1 MSSFMNVCYFDCF
14 ACMIV
19 CVWMCLYG
27 YKYLFYV
34 DFHIRVSTH
43 VYLHI
48 HIYAHTMLIF
58 ILMCVFVCFHV
69 YVVLIIHKLMKYFE
83 KYIYLR
89 NLYMLNYN
97 MSILHTSIST
107 FKKTCLEIISFEI
120 SLKQIKS
127 FNFLTVFSCNP
138 VNLTIWPW
146 YLISLFSDYTFA
158 SFSSFSFLWHI
169 SLNAVCYNQ
178 NLKKI

>member
-1 MSSFMNVCYFDCF
+1 MP
-14 ACMIV
+14 
-19 CVWMCLYG
+19 VWLQ
-27 YKYLFYV
+27 
-34 DFHIRVSTH
+34 
-43 VYLHI
+43 
-48 HIYAHTMLIF
+48 IF
-58 ILMCVFVCFHV
+58 ILCWFPYTYLYTCVFTYLYLCTYYVNIYLNVCVFVCFHV

-97 MSILHTSIST
+97 MSILHISIST

-138 VNLTIWPW
+138 LNSTIWPW

>member
-1 MSSFMNVCYFDCF
+1 MP
-14 ACMIV
+14 
-19 CVWMCLYG
+19 VWLQ
-27 YKYLFYV
+27 
-34 DFHIRVSTH
+34 
-43 VYLHI
+43 
-48 HIYAHTMLIF
+48 IF
-58 ILMCVFVCFHV
+58 ILCWFPYTCLYTCVFTYLYLCTYYVNIYLNVCVFVCFHV

-138 VNLTIWPW
+138 VNSTIWPW

>member
-1 MSSFMNVCYFDCF
+1 MP
-14 ACMIV
+14 
-19 CVWMCLYG
+19 VWLQ
-27 YKYLFYV
+27 
-34 DFHIRVSTH
+34 
-43 VYLHI
+43 
-48 HIYAHTMLIF
+48 IF
-58 ILMCVFVCFHV
+58 ILCWFPYTCLYTCVFTYLYLCTYYVNIYLNVCVFVCFHV

-97 MSILHTSIST
+97 MSILHISIST

-138 VNLTIWPW
+138 LNSTIWPW

-169 SLNAVCYNQ
+169 SLNAVYYNQ

>member
-1 MSSFMNVCYFDCF
+1 MP
-14 ACMIV
+14 
-19 CVWMCLYG
+19 VWLQ
-27 YKYLFYV
+27 
-34 DFHIRVSTH
+34 
-43 VYLHI
+43 
-48 HIYAHTMLIF
+48 IF
-58 ILMCVFVCFHV
+58 ILCWFPYTCLYTCVFTYLYLCTYYVNIYLNVCVFVCFHV

-97 MSILHTSIST
+97 MSILHISIST

-138 VNLTIWPW
+138 LNSTIWPW

>member
-1 MSSFMNVCYFDCF
+1 MP
-14 ACMIV
+14 
-19 CVWMCLYG
+19 VWLQ
-27 YKYLFYV
+27 
-34 DFHIRVSTH
+34 
-43 VYLHI
+43 
-48 HIYAHTMLIF
+48 IF
-58 ILMCVFVCFHV
+58 ILCWFPYTCLYTCVFTYLYLCTYYVNIYLNVCVFVCFHV

-97 MSILHTSIST
+97 MSILHISIST

-127 FNFLTVFSCNP
+127 FNFLTVFGCNP
-138 VNLTIWPW
+138 LNSTIWPW

>member
-1 MSSFMNVCYFDCF
+1 MHDYVCLNVP
-14 ACMIV
+14 
-19 CVWMCLYG
+19 VWLQ
-27 YKYLFYV
+27 
-34 DFHIRVSTH
+34 
-43 VYLHI
+43 
-48 HIYAHTMLIF
+48 IF
-58 ILMCVFVCFHV
+58 ILCWFPYTCLYTCVFTYSYLCTYYVNIYLNVCVFVCFHV

-138 VNLTIWPW
+138 LNSTIWPW

>member
-1 MSSFMNVCYFDCF
+1 MP
-14 ACMIV
+14 
-19 CVWMCLYG
+19 VWLQ
-27 YKYLFYV
+27 
-34 DFHIRVSTH
+34 
-43 VYLHI
+43 
-48 HIYAHTMLIF
+48 IF
-58 ILMCVFVCFHV
+58 ILCWFPYTCLYTCVFTYLHLCTYYVNIYLNVCVFVCFHV

-83 KYIYLR
+83 KYIYVR

-97 MSILHTSIST
+97 MSILHISIST

-138 VNLTIWPW
+138 LNSTIWPW

>member
-1 MSSFMNVCYFDCF
+1 MP
-14 ACMIV
+14 
-19 CVWMCLYG
+19 VWLQ
-27 YKYLFYV
+27 
-34 DFHIRVSTH
+34 
-43 VYLHI
+43 
-48 HIYAHTMLIF
+48 IF
-58 ILMCVFVCFHV
+58 ILCWFPYTCLYTCVFTYLYLCTYYVNIYLNVCVFVCFHV

-138 VNLTIWPW
+138 LNSTIWPW

>member
-1 MSSFMNVCYFDCF
+1 MP
-14 ACMIV
+14 
-19 CVWMCLYG
+19 VWLQ
-27 YKYLFYV
+27 
-34 DFHIRVSTH
+34 
-43 VYLHI
+43 
-48 HIYAHTMLIF
+48 IF
-58 ILMCVFVCFHV
+58 ILCWFPYTCLYTCVFTYLYLCTYYVNIYLNVCVFVCFHV

-83 KYIYLR
+83 KYIYVR

-97 MSILHTSIST
+97 MSILHISIST

-138 VNLTIWPW
+138 LNSTIWPW

>member
-1 MSSFMNVCYFDCF
+1 MYDCVCLH
-14 ACMIV
+14 V
-19 CVWMCLYG
+19 PVWLQ
-27 YKYLFYV
+27 
-34 DFHIRVSTH
+34 
-43 VYLHI
+43 
-48 HIYAHTMLIF
+48 IF
-58 ILMCVFVCFHV
+58 ILCWFPYTCLYTCVFTYLYLCTYYVNIYLNVCVFVCFHV

-89 NLYMLNYN
+89 NLYMLNHN
-97 MSILHTSIST
+97 MSILHISIST

-138 VNLTIWPW
+138 LNSTIWPW
-146 YLISLFSDYTFA
+146 YLISLFSGYTFA

>member
-1 MSSFMNVCYFDCF
+1 MCWFPYT
-14 ACMIV
+14 
-19 CVWMCLYG
+19 CLYTCVFT
-27 YKYLFYV
+27 YLYLCTYYV
-34 DFHIRVSTH
+34 NI
-43 VYLHI
+43 YLNV
-48 HIYAHTMLIF
+48 
-58 ILMCVFVCFHV
+58 CVFVCFHV

-97 MSILHTSIST
+97 MSILHISIST

-138 VNLTIWPW
+138 LNSTIWPW